1 MFEERQQHVR
11 LAPLRSEVNVRQ
23 KHGLNMRDVTIFF
36 RQDGRPY
43 KNDLFQMDDSIVI
56 LMTAALKI
64 RARGSRNA
72 KSVNVGLPYLERLG
86 R

>member
-1 MFEERQQHVR
+1 
-11 LAPLRSEVNVRQ
+11 
-23 KHGLNMRDVTIFF
+23 MRDVTIFF

-64 RARGSRNA
+64 RARRSRNA
-72 KSVNVGLPYLERLG
+72 KSVNVVLPYLERLG